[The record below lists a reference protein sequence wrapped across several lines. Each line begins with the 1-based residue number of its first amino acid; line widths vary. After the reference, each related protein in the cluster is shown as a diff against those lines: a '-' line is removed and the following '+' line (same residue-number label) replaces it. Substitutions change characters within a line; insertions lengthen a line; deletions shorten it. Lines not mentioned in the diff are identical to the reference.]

1 MDIMFR
7 IHELI
12 LLIYLVSLSVAAYD
26 LVFRNRVARKVS
38 FYMTL
43 TAGILHV
50 SSFVYIAW
58 NIGRIPVMTTYEGMF
73 ALSMIL
79 VIIGVVHYRLTD
91 SEMTY
96 FVYLFSSFVLFSI
109 FTFAPVSFDR
119 VVQVS
124 SIMSELLLVHISLA
138 LIAYV
143 LFFISALHAMIY
155 IIQYGNLKK
164 KRFNRLFFSLF
175 SIETARKVMVRTSFF
190 GAMFLLISTMLG
202 VQWGIRINGISIFY
216 DIKVLCTLLILV
228 FYAGILTRLKMT
240 GSAYEFARLNI
251 IVFILCM
258 LNYFFVTQLSSFHF
272 WND

>member
-38 FYMTL
+38 FYMTAA
-43 TAGILHV
+43 AGVLHV
-50 SSFVYIAW
+50 SSFIFIAW

-73 ALSMIL
+73 ALSMVL
-79 VIIGVVHYRLTD
+79 VIIGIVHYRLTD
-91 SEMTY
+91 SEMTF
-96 FVYLFSSFVLFSI
+96 FVYLFSSFILLSI

-143 LFFISALHAMIY
+143 LFFVSALHAVIY

-175 SIETARKVMVRTSFF
+175 SIETAQKVMVRTAFF
-190 GAMFLLISTMLG
+190 GAAFLLVSTMLG
-202 VQWGIRINGISIFY
+202 MQWGVRINGMSIFY
-216 DIKVLCTLLILV
+216 DIKVLCTILV
-228 FYAGILTRLKMT
+228 LLFYAAILGHLKMT
-240 GSAYEFARLNI
+240 GNAHEFAKLNI
-251 IVFILCM
+251 IVFIICM

>member
-7 IHELI
+7 IHEFI

-43 TAGILHV
+43 FAGTIHV
-50 SSFVYIAW
+50 LTFVYIAW
-58 NIGRIPVMTTYEGMF
+58 TLERIPVMTTYEGMF

-79 VIIGVVHYRLTD
+79 VIVGVVHYKYTD
-91 SEMTY
+91 SEMTF
-96 FVYLFSSFVLFSI
+96 FVYLVSSFILLSI

-119 VVQVS
+119 VVKVS
-124 SIMSELLLVHISLA
+124 SIMNELLLVHIALA
-138 LIAYV
+138 LCAYV
-143 LFFISALHAMIY
+143 LFFVAALHAVIY

-175 SIETARKVMVRTSFF
+175 SIETAKKVMVRTTFF
-190 GAMFLLISTMLG
+190 GAVLLLISTMLG
-202 VQWGIRINGISIFY
+202 VQWGIRINGMSIFL
-216 DIKVLCTLLILV
+216 DIKVLCTVLVLV
-228 FYAGILTRLKMT
+228 FYGMILARLKIKANT
-240 GSAYEFARLNI
+240 YEFAWLNMV
-251 IVFILCM
+251 VFIICM
-258 LNYFFVTQLSSFHF
+258 ANYFFVTQLSSFHF

>member
-7 IHELI
+7 IHEFI

-43 TAGILHV
+43 IAGVIHV
-50 SSFVYIAW
+50 LSFSYIAVS
-58 NIGRIPVMTTYEGMF
+58 IGRIPVMTTYEGMF

-79 VIIGVVHYRLTD
+79 VIVGVIHYKFTD
-91 SEMTY
+91 SEITF
-96 FVYLFSSFVLFSI
+96 FVYLVSSFILLSI

-124 SIMSELLLVHISLA
+124 SIMNELLFIHISLA
-138 LIAYV
+138 LCAYV
-143 LFFISALHAMIY
+143 LFFISALHAVIY
-155 IIQYGNLKK
+155 IIQYGNLKN

-175 SIETARKVMVRTSFF
+175 SIETAQKVMVRAAFF
-190 GAMFLLISTMLG
+190 GVAFLLISTMLG
-202 VQWGIRINGISIFY
+202 IQWGIRINGLSIFY
-216 DIKVLCTLLILV
+216 DIKVLCTFFVLLCYAFILS
-228 FYAGILTRLKMT
+228 FLKIK
-240 GSAYEFARLNI
+240 GNAYDFARLNI
-251 IVFILCM
+251 IVFIICM